1 MAYAKEDRMTEIF
14 DKFYKLLVFAVS
26 RDISCYDDVLD
37 ICQDVCTSFYS
48 RFGKEEAEK
57 MPDARAKALLMKIMK
72 YKVIDYIRKHSKN
85 ITSYISDCEDE
96 LHTLTNASD
105 SVETI
110 VIHRE
115 MLRSISKDLL
125 KAGDI
130 YRDPLL
136 LHAVEC
142 LSYEQVSEILGVP
155 SQVLRTR
162 ICRYRK
168 KLHELY
174 PDY

>member
-1 MAYAKEDRMTEIF
+1 MAYDKDDRMAEIF

-26 RDISCYDDVLD
+26 KDISNYDDVMD

-48 RFGKEEAEK
+48 RYGKEESEK

-72 YKVIDYIRKHSKN
+72 NKVISYIRKRTRD
-85 ITSYISDCEDE
+85 ISYISDCEEE
-96 LHTLTNASD
+96 LHTLTKAND

-110 VIHRE
+110 VINRE
-115 MLRSISKDLL
+115 ILRCISKDLQE
-125 KAGDI
+125 ASDI
-130 YRDPLL
+130 YRDPIL
-136 LHAVEC
+136 LHAVNC
-142 LSYEQVSEILGVP
+142 LSYDQMSEILEVP

-168 KLHELY
+168 KLRDLY
-174 PDY
+174 QD

>member
-1 MAYAKEDRMTEIF
+1 MAYGKDDRMAEIF

-26 RDISCYDDVLD
+26 KDISNYDDVMD

-48 RFGKEEAEK
+48 RYGKEESEK

-72 YKVIDYIRKHSKN
+72 NKVISYIRKRTRD
-85 ITSYISDCEDE
+85 ISYISDCEEE
-96 LHTLTNASD
+96 LHTLTKAND

-110 VIHRE
+110 VINRE
-115 MLRSISKDLL
+115 ILRCISKDLQETS
-125 KAGDI
+125 DI
-130 YRDPLL
+130 YREPIL
-136 LHAVEC
+136 LHAVNC
-142 LSYEQVSEILGVP
+142 LSYEQMSEILEVP

-168 KLHELY
+168 KLRDLY
-174 PDY
+174 QD